1 MQSPKSQTITQYH
14 DCVTAKSQRMKI
26 TVDLTV
32 IIFGVLLAVTAVAGY
47 EYYRQI
53 RRAHKEYDKSL
64 KEYDKA
70 KDFIEDIVLS
80 FDRELKRESDK
91 FDMMVSKVEGSHSV
105 AEASYR
111 KAERFENKIEPLETQ
126 LIALSQSQQDMSQ
139 TITANFTENMQ
150 NNTNIISGL
159 SNLSAKLQ
167 EIMSTQESLK
177 NRITGFE
184 EQIQKLSIAPYPREA
199 ITEVVLPPVPIK
211 RDKALAALTETE
223 IAVLEMLSK
232 EGAKTAPE
240 IKERVHL
247 SREHTARLMKKIYEE
262 GYVDREA
269 GKIPFRYTIKKEM
282 EALLQKAEPPPA

>member
-1 MQSPKSQTITQYH
+1 
-14 DCVTAKSQRMKI
+14 MKI

-32 IIFGVLLAVTAVAGY
+32 VIFGVLLAVTAVAGY

-64 KEYDKA
+64 KEYEKA

-91 FDMMVSKVEGSHSV
+91 FDMMVSNVEGSHSV

-111 KAERFENKIEPLETQ
+111 KAERLENKIEPLETQ
-126 LIALSQSQQDMSQ
+126 LIALSQSQQAMSQ

-159 SNLSAKLQ
+159 SNLSTKLQ

-184 EQIQKLSIAPYPREA
+184 EQIQKLSIAQHTQEDR
-199 ITEVVLPPVPIK
+199 TEVVLPPVPIK

-223 IAVLEMLSK
+223 IVVLEMLSK

>member
-1 MQSPKSQTITQYH
+1 MAAT
-14 DCVTAKSQRMKI
+14 
-26 TVDLTV
+26 
-32 IIFGVLLAVTAVAGY
+32 AVTAY

-53 RRAHKEYDKSL
+53 SKAHNQYEKSL
-64 KEYDKA
+64 KEYEKA

-80 FDRELKRESDK
+80 FDRELKRESSK
-91 FDMMVSKVEGSHSV
+91 FDIMVSKVESSYNT
-105 AEASYR
+105 AETSYR
-111 KAERFENKIEPLETQ
+111 KAERLENKIEPLQTQ
-126 LIALSQSQQDMSQ
+126 LIALSQSQEAISQ
-139 TITANFTENMQ
+139 TVTANFTENMQ
-150 NNTNIISGL
+150 NNTSIISGL
-159 SNLSAKLQ
+159 SNLSTKLQ
-167 EIMSTQESLK
+167 EIIVTQESLK
-177 NRITGFE
+177 NRISGFE
-184 EQIQKLSIAPYPREA
+184 DQIQKLSLAPLPQETRL
-199 ITEVVLPPVPIK
+199 EVVLPQVPIK

-282 EALLQKAEPPPA
+282 EALLQKAEPPAAS